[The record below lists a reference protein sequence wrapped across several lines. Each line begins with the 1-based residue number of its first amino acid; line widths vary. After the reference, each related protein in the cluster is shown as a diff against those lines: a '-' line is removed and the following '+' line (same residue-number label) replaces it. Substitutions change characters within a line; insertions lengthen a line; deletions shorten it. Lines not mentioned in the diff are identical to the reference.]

1 MLRCRVAIHFSIRP
15 DCQMSSQFFARARGG
30 ALLFARAPGG
40 ALRRVVLLLAAV
52 TLFAAATNK
61 LLTTHAQAAAPNQLQ
76 RWEYMCKSELAA
88 SPRGMA
94 TDVQRAANQAGQEG
108 WELVSGVGTNVFC
121 FKRALR

>member
-1 MLRCRVAIHFSIRP
+1 
-15 DCQMSSQFFARARGG
+15 MSSQR
-30 ALLFARAPGG
+30 
-40 ALRRVVLLLAAV
+40 VLLVIAAV
-52 TLFAAATNK
+52 TLCAAAANK
-61 LLTTHAQAAAPNQLQ
+61 LLAAHAQAAAPPQLP

-94 TDVQRAANQAGQEG
+94 TDVQRAANQAGLEG